1 MNRFCATQSIFH
13 KQKQKDELLKDVEKL
28 SWDELR
34 SEFREEYV
42 VLERQLF
49 NLVQNEKRLMGKT
62 LTGEVMA
69 DLISKYAEAVTSKDG
84 IITELSQCKV
94 VVAH

>member
-1 MNRFCATQSIFH
+1 M
-13 KQKQKDELLKDVEKL
+13 
-28 SWDELR
+28 
-34 SEFREEYV
+34 
-42 VLERQLF
+42 LERQLF